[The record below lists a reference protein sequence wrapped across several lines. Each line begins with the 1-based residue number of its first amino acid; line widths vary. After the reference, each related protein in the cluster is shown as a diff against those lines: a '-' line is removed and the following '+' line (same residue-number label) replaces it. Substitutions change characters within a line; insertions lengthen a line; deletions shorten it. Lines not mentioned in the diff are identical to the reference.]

1 MKFLAIIFSVL
12 VVIAFFSSAFAEDLE
27 DEAESG
33 EVNVVSK
40 WKCENFPHSAIRM
53 IWKFSFLTERE
64 VDESYREH
72 LVDMT
77 RFFPGFDHN
86 NELTDEGADMLNDI
100 VEF

>member
-1 MKFLAIIFSVL
+1 MKIIKNQYAFRNTTDLIIF
-12 VVIAFFSSAFAEDLE
+12 
-27 DEAESG
+27 
-33 EVNVVSK
+33 
-40 WKCENFPHSAIRM
+40 
-53 IWKFSFLTERE
+53 FLTERE